1 MNRKSGAMKISKEF
15 KIGIFVIVILAASFI
30 LINFLRGKD
39 VFNREMTVV
48 SYYENVAGLVPS
60 ASVSI
65 KGYKAGTVQDVK
77 YDPATGLFKVS
88 CSVLKQFE
96 VPEDSKMTIYSV
108 DIMGGKGVR
117 IDLGTSDTPAQ
128 DGAELEANFE
138 TDLVSSLSSGIVPLL
153 DKVSS
158 AVDSLETAVSSIN
171 VLLSGTD
178 PESVSRTLLHLEK
191 TMASV
196 EGISSKING
205 ESDELASFI
214 SNLEKISSKLSIMTD
229 KADTTITHINSIA
242 LSLDESD
249 LEGLVASFRSL
260 AEKMQDPDGSM
271 GKLLSDDS
279 VYTSLDSLLTD
290 VDSLV
295 KKIEKNP
302 KKYLKISVF

>member
-1 MNRKSGAMKISKEF
+1 
-15 KIGIFVIVILAASFI
+15 
-30 LINFLRGKD
+30 
-39 VFNREMTVV
+39 MTVV

-117 IDLGTSDTPAQ
+117 IDLGTSGTPAQ
-128 DGAELEANFE
+128 DGAVLEANFE

-178 PESVSRTLLHLEK
+178 PESVSRTLR
-191 TMASV
+191 
-196 EGISSKING
+196 ISSKING
-205 ESDELASFI
+205 ESDELALFI

-249 LEGLVASFRSL
+249 LEGLVASFKSL
-260 AEKMQDPDGSM
+260 AEKMQDPDGSI

>member
-1 MNRKSGAMKISKEF
+1 
-15 KIGIFVIVILAASFI
+15 
-30 LINFLRGKD
+30 
-39 VFNREMTVV
+39 MTVV

-196 EGISSKING
+196 EGISAKING

-290 VDSLV
+290 IDSLV

>member
-1 MNRKSGAMKISKEF
+1 MKISKEF

-117 IDLGTSDTPAQ
+117 IDLGTSGTPAQ
-128 DGAELEANFE
+128 DGAVLEANFE

-158 AVDSLETAVSSIN
+158 AVDSLETAVSSI
-171 VLLSGTD
+171 
-178 PESVSRTLLHLEK
+178 HLEK

-196 EGISSKING
+196 EGISAKING
-205 ESDELASFI
+205 ESDELGSFI

-290 VDSLV
+290 IDSLV